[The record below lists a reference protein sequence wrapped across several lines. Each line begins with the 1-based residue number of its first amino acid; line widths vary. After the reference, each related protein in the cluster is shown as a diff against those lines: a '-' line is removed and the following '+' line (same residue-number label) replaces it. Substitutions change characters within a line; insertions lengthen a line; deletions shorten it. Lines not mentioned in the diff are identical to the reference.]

1 MTLFSWIT
9 LFAEGEAPAAQPQA
23 GNPFGFMIIVVGM
36 LAVMYVFMVL
46 PKQRAEKN
54 AKKMVDS
61 LNKNDKVMTT
71 SGMIGIIYS
80 IDREAGEVVLKVDE
94 SNNTKIKFSTGA
106 IYYVFSGEKEK
117 ENKETNA

>member
-1 MTLFSWIT
+1 MLG
-9 LFAEGEAPAAQPQA
+9 LFAEGEPAAAPPQ
-23 GNPFGFMIIVVGM
+23 GNPFGFMIIVVGI
-36 LAVMYVFMVL
+36 LAVMYVMMVL
-46 PKQRAEKN
+46 PKQRQEKN
-54 AKKMVDS
+54 AKKMIAS

-94 SNNTKIKFSTGA
+94 TNGTKIKFSTGA
-106 IYYVFSGEKEK
+106 IYYVFSSEKEK